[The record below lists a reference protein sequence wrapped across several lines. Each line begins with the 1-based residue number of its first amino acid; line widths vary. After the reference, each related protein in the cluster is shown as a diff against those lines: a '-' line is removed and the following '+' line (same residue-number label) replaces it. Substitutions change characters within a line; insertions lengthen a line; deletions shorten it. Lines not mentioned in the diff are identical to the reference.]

1 MTKAETPVA
10 QKRRRR
16 FTTAIDEVIA
26 AGHFP
31 SAGRIRVQLGRAPRP
46 SGQLNG
52 EETRWRRE
60 HLESLGWTRPVP
72 KGGDPVRARWIP
84 PKEKGNGRS

>member
-1 MTKAETPVA
+1 MKAETPVA
-10 QKRRRR
+10 AKRRRR

-31 SAGRIRVQLGRAPRP
+31 SAGRIRVQLGRPPRP

-60 HLESLGWTRPVP
+60 HLESLGWTRPTDGRD
-72 KGGDPVRARWIP
+72 KVRARWIP
-84 PKEKGNGRS
+84 PKEKDNGRS